1 MCFVAV
7 IKRMNRPRVI
17 FLESVVLGMPPRF
30 RRLFPDSSFLRK
42 WLVLTSGTVMGQG
55 ILIISSPLLT
65 RLFTPEEFG
74 LFVVFAALVAIFGV
88 GAGLRYERAVPLAA
102 TDEEA
107 AAIVTVVFL
116 ASGLVAMVLAGF
128 VWLIGD
134 WLAGRLDADG
144 LALWLWLLPPSVL
157 IWGGGLAL
165 NYWFIRRHAYGV
177 NALNRTAQFGTQTA
191 AQLAMGA
198 AGWGAPGLILGY
210 FCGYIVRFGHY
221 FMRVP
226 YSDLRLF
233 VAWRW
238 PRLKVLVREHWRYP
252 AFSVPAGLLTSVVQ
266 LGPEIIVAVMFGPA
280 MAGIYAL
287 AQRVVGLPIRMLSE
301 AASQVFLGELRG
313 LERAALRRLFLRT
326 VALFSSLGLLGMLPL
341 LIFAPPLFR
350 LVFGE
355 GWAEAG
361 VLAQLLIPLF
371 FARFVDMPVSQL
383 LDAINRHQANFLITI
398 MQNVIMVGGFFVSA
412 LMALSVFETIFL
424 FSMSQTILLVYRLLY
439 CWAVIK

>member
-1 MCFVAV
+1 
-7 IKRMNRPRVI
+7 
-17 FLESVVLGMPPRF
+17 
-30 RRLFPDSSFLRK
+30 
-42 WLVLTSGTVMGQG
+42 MGQG
-55 ILIISSPLLT
+55 ILVISSPLLT

-74 LFVVFAALVAIFGV
+74 VFAVFAALAAIFGV
-88 GAGLRYERAVPLAA
+88 GAGLRYERAVPLAS

-107 AAIVTVVFL
+107 AAIGTVVLL
-116 ASGLVAMVLAGF
+116 ASGLVAMVLAGL

-144 LALWLWLLPPSVL
+144 LAYWLWLLPPSVL

-177 NALNRTAQFGTQTA
+177 NALNRTAQFGSQAA

-198 AGWGAPGLILGY
+198 AGWGAPGLMLGY
-210 FCGYIVRFGHY
+210 FCGYVVRLAHY
-221 FMRVP
+221 FRRLP
-226 YSDLRLF
+226 CSDRRLLM
-233 VAWRW
+233 AWRW
-238 PRLKVLVREHWRYP
+238 SRLKTLAWEHWRYP
-252 AFSVPAGLLTSVVQ
+252 AFSVPSGLLTSVVQ

-326 VALFSSLGLLGMLPL
+326 IALFSSLGLLGMLPL
-341 LIFAPPLFR
+341 LVFAPPLFR

-355 GWAEAG
+355 GWTEAG
-361 VLAQLLIPLF
+361 ILVQLLIPLF
-371 FARFVDMPVSQL
+371 LARFVDMPVSQL
-383 LDAINRHQANFLITI
+383 LDAINRHQANFFIT
-398 MQNVIMVGGFFVSA
+398 MLQNAAMAGSFVVSY
-412 LMALSVFETIFL
+412 LFEFSVFESIFL
-424 FSMSQTILLVYRLLY
+424 FSISQTILLVYRLLY

>member
-1 MCFVAV
+1 
-7 IKRMNRPRVI
+7 
-17 FLESVVLGMPPRF
+17 MPLRF
-30 RRLFPDSSFLRK
+30 RHLFPDSSFLRK

-55 ILIISSPLLT
+55 ILVISSPLLT

-74 LFVVFAALVAIFGV
+74 LFAVFAALVAIFGV
-88 GAGLRYERAVPLAA
+88 AAGLRYERAVPLAP
-102 TDEEA
+102 TDEQA
-107 AAIVTVVFL
+107 ATIVTVVLL

-144 LALWLWLLPPSVL
+144 LAHWLWLLPPSVL

-165 NYWFIRRHAYGV
+165 NYWFLRRHAYGV
-177 NALNRTAQFGTQTA
+177 NAQNRTLQFGSQAA

-198 AGWGAPGLILGY
+198 VGWGAPGLMLGY
-210 FCGYIVRFGHY
+210 FCGYIVRLVHY
-221 FMRVP
+221 VARLP
-226 YSDLRLF
+226 HSDWRLL

-238 PRLKVLVREHWRYP
+238 AGLKAVVHEHWRYP
-252 AFSVPAGLLTSVVQ
+252 AFSVPSGLMTSVVQ
-266 LGPEIIVAVMFGPA
+266 LVPEIIVAVMFGPA

-287 AQRVVGLPIRMLSE
+287 SQRVVGLPTRMLSE

-326 VALFSSLGLLGMLPL
+326 IALFSSLGLLGMLPL

-355 GWAEAG
+355 GWTEAG
-361 VLAQLLIPLF
+361 ILVQLLIPLF

-383 LDAINRHQANFLITI
+383 LDAVNHHRANFLITLL
-398 MQNVIMVGGFFVSA
+398 QNVIMVGSFFVSY
-412 LMALSVFETIFL
+412 LMAMSVFETIFL
-424 FSMSQTILLVYRLLY
+424 FSMLQTVLLVYRLVY
-439 CWAVIK
+439 CWLIIRRDA